1 MGNVD
6 ALNFCLTPVIV
17 KLISLYESD
26 PVVLQPTNGLLKYAA
41 GRSAYI
47 QKDQMAEAVRDVCD
61 YSTSMRRQC

>member
-1 MGNVD
+1 MGKVD
-6 ALNFCLTPVIV
+6 ALNLCLTPVIV
-17 KLISLYESD
+17 KPIRLYEPDS
-26 PVVLQPTNGLLKYAA
+26 VVLQPTNGLLKYAA